1 MRIHLVA
8 LAFLPLLVAPSSALL
23 AALSPSYA
31 SEPAASPLAQAMKVY
46 LLYVQEAGDSWVSKD
61 LFASYISTHLKSL
74 GVGFEVVK
82 SIDDWERLVDQAPE
96 NIVVV
101 NCHGE
106 VMPIPTKYGDNY
118 TAFYLDLARNL
129 REKGWVLVV
138 PIGLTTWLIG
148 NEKTVGYTNTVDGPS
163 VSAFRRAVGLP
174 PINPWC
180 DATASVSDLGRKVM
194 AVTMP
199 SLGMAVPETIG
210 AARAFATNATPA
222 WFFYKVP
229 EDVKSWDGLPFYA
242 MAAWKVGKGLLVWG
256 GLSGG
261 EEAKKAAITA
271 SVVAYILDPTI
282 VERPPPPPPLFTP
295 ETVYMAVI
303 AIAILILLGVL
314 GVILI
319 KARAKPAQPPAKP
332 G

>member
-1 MRIHLVA
+1 MRHHLGAFLLLFVLSSSVLVA
-8 LAFLPLLVAPSSALL
+8 AFSTFPAQDHVAPS
-23 AALSPSYA
+23 
-31 SEPAASPLAQAMKVY
+31 LAQAMKVY

-74 GVGFEVVK
+74 GISFEVIK
-82 SIDDWERLVDQAPE
+82 SINDWERLVDQAPE
-96 NIVVV
+96 SIVVV

-163 VSAFRRAVGLP
+163 VSAFRRSMGLP

-180 DATASVSDLGRKVM
+180 DATARVSDLGRKVM

-199 SLGMAVPETIG
+199 TLGLAVPETVG
-210 AARAFATNATPA
+210 AARAFATNMTPV

-242 MAAWKVGKGLLVWG
+242 MAAWKVGKGLLIWG

-271 SVVAYILDPTI
+271 SIVAYVIDPT
-282 VERPPPPPPLFTP
+282 VAERPPPPPPLFTP
-295 ETVYMAVI
+295 EMIYTIVI
-303 AIAILILLGVL
+303 AVAILILLGVL
-314 GVILI
+314 VVVLLKG
-319 KARAKPAQPPAKP
+319 RAKPAPPAKP
-332 G
+332 S